1 MDDHKPMHDHKQTYQ
16 KPTEA
21 NSLAPGLVQ
30 YLDGSKLSE
39 RVGEAIRVTSVDE
52 DGWPH
57 AALLSV
63 GEILAVDQKHLNF
76 AVWSQSATTK
86 NIERTGRVSLSLVHD
101 GALWEVHL
109 NAKRVAGE
117 RAGMKLAFFT
127 AEVKNVRV
135 HRVNYA
141 DVLTSVTYRL
151 HDTESVV
158 KRWDKQIEELR
169 ACA

>member
-1 MDDHKPMHDHKQTYQ
+1 MTEQKETYKKPM
-16 KPTEA
+16 EA
-21 NSLAPGLVQ
+21 NELAPGLVQ

-39 RVGEAIRVTSVDE
+39 RIGEAIRVTTVDE

-57 AALLSV
+57 AAMLSV
-63 GEILAVDQKHLNF
+63 GEILAKDRRHLNI
-76 AVWSQSATTK
+76 AIWANSKTTK
-86 NIERTGRVSLSLVHD
+86 NIERTGRISLAMVHE

-109 NAKRVAGE
+109 NAKRITDKSAD
-117 RAGMKLAFFT
+117 AKLAFFA

-135 HRVNYA
+135 HKVDYA

-151 HDTESVV
+151 HEPASVV